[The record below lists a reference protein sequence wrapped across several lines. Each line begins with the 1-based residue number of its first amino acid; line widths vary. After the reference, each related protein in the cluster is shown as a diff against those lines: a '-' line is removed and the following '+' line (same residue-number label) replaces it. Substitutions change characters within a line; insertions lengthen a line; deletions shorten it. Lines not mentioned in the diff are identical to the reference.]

1 MIRIT
6 KVSFAYGKKQVLHNL
21 DITIRPRSLT
31 ALLGTNG
38 TGKSTLFSC
47 LSKQRRCSQGTILVS
62 GKNINAYTYREYAR
76 IVSFVPQISESRR
89 IDSPV
94 RDFLVEGRT
103 PYLPLFS
110 VPGRSEYL
118 FMREVAEKV
127 GIVPLLDCKFSELS
141 GGQQQL
147 VSLTRALVQDT
158 PILLLDEPM
167 SALDMHN
174 QAFLIGLIQKLSD
187 AGKTIIFSTHDPNH
201 ALMLDCQ
208 IVVLQNGAIACA
220 GRASDCLT
228 NELLREIYGSQV
240 GILRCG
246 NRSICALTI

>member
-6 KVSFAYGKKQVLHNL
+6 KVSFAYGKKRVLHNL

-31 ALLGTNG
+31 ALLGANG

-89 IDSPV
+89 IDSTV

-103 PYLPLFS
+103 PYL
-110 VPGRSEYL
+110 
-118 FMREVAEKV
+118 
-127 GIVPLLDCKFSELS
+127 PLLDCKFSELS

-240 GILRCG
+240 GVLRCG
-246 NRSICALTI
+246 NRSICALTL